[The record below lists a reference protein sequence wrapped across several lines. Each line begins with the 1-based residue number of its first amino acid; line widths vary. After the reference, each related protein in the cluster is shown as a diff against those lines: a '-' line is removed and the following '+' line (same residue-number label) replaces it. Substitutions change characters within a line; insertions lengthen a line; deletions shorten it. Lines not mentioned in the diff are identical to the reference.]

1 MNIQEAHRTP
11 NRLNQKRNSSCYI
24 VVKPPNALNKE
35 KILKVVREK
44 RQVTYKADLSELQPT
59 SNQRL

>member
-59 SNQRL
+59 SHQRL